1 VKPGAS
7 KSGAGLLS
15 AAAAALICVA
25 AVAGCASSSS
35 TSAATSNPSVGPS
48 SPAPTPSVSVSTPA
62 AAPSMTLTPPP
73 TAPPA
78 CPTSGMQ
85 VKLGQSS
92 GYAGGVYVPI
102 TFTNTSTAS
111 CTLYGYPGVSLVTG
125 PPYSQIGL
133 AAERDT
139 TTPVKLVTLAPGA
152 TATALL
158 QIVDALNFTPSTCS
172 PQQATNIKVYPPN
185 QTAPVYLPNTSEGCA
200 KPVQTMFISAVQAEG
215 QAHPFITAS
224 PSAQ

>member
-1 VKPGAS
+1 MKQGAS

-25 AVAGCASSSS
+25 AAAGCASSTS
-35 TSAATSNPSVGPS
+35 TTAATSTPAAGGS
-48 SPAPTPSVSVSTPA
+48 SAAPTPSISVNTPA

-78 CPTSGMQ
+78 CPTSGMR
-85 VKLGQSS
+85 VKLGESS

-102 TFTNTSTAS
+102 DFTNTSAAS

-125 PPYSQIGL
+125 PPYVQVGL

-139 TTPVKLVTLAPGA
+139 TTPVTLITLAPGA
-152 TATALL
+152 TANALL
-158 QIVDALNFTPSTCS
+158 QIVDAFNFPPSTCS
-172 PQQATNIKVYPPN
+172 PVQATSIKVYPPN
-185 QTAPVYLPNTSEGCA
+185 QTVPVYLPSTNEACA
-200 KPVQTMFISAVQAEG
+200 KPVQTMFISAVQAG
-215 QAHPFITAS
+215 S
-224 PSAQ
+224 GGSS